1 MRRVTLRAAAVLL
14 WAGALCALGPSPL
27 LAHAE
32 LLFTTPAAGA
42 SLPRAPSQL
51 TMTFSE
57 RIDPITASVTVAN
70 ESGDLVPGVGTPT
83 VDEAGTRASVSLP
96 QLPAAL
102 YTVRYRVTS
111 AEDGHITEGSW
122 LFLVDP
128 TGTRTPPGSSTE
140 STSLSSTPLIVTAR
154 WVALAFG
161 LVLLG
166 TAIFWLASA
175 RPALAANEA
184 GTSAGALTA
193 PWLLIAACG
202 ALAFSGLAAYLTLAA
217 QPLVAA
223 GSHPGHGGGIVP
235 LDFAAPFGATP
246 FAMAMRVALIGSG
259 VAFVMAVARH
269 FSIDEAHR
277 RGRMPR
283 DRERAI
289 LLLVA
294 IGAAVSLGG
303 SSLASHAAS
312 AGGPLFGFFDWL
324 HLVAVSVWL
333 GTLPGLLVLL
343 RRGRSESFGGS
354 VAVAALRR
362 HSRIA
367 IIAAPLVAATGLA
380 NSPLLLGSGRNLVA
394 TDYGDLLLAKALLFS
409 TAIGIGAANFFLV
422 QAGSARRVLP
432 LIAGEAAMGALAV
445 VVAATLVTTQPAA
458 SRPPV
463 LSQPAIGAQQLFADA
478 RGATIHVS
486 VNLPSPGVQ
495 RYEATVADLTTG
507 IPRTDIQQITLVF
520 SPPPGAG
527 IGVER
532 VALARSD
539 QDWLWGTTGDYTPLA
554 GSWSL
559 GVQVQDGKGELTAS
573 FPLDVVA
580 APAPEILPPPAS
592 GLSVPAPVA
601 VLWAALP
608 PGQLGWLIPVLLLA
622 AIVAL
627 ASLERRDH
635 TMKTAGWRAGLVFL
649 VLVSGAAMGARA
661 VVEAAN
667 APPAAA
673 AMTKNP
679 VASTTD
685 SIARGERLYLANC
698 SSCHGVDGHGS
709 GPSAAGLLPSP
720 GDLNNEVPQL
730 SAGVLYYRITNGV
743 ITTAM
748 PSFAGSLSQ
757 NDRWDLVN
765 YLRDPQAFGR

>member
-1 MRRVTLRAAAVLL
+1 MRRMTLRAAALLL
-14 WAGALCALGPSPL
+14 WVGTVSVVAASPVA
-27 LAHAE
+27 AHAE
-32 LLFTTPAAGA
+32 LLFTTPATGA
-42 SLPRAPSQL
+42 SLPQAPSQL

-57 RIDPITASVTVAN
+57 RIDPVTASVTVAN

-83 VDEAGTRASVSLP
+83 VDPAGTTASVSLP
-96 QLPAAL
+96 QLPASL

-154 WVALAFG
+154 WVALASG

-166 TAIFWLASA
+166 TAVFWLASA
-175 RPALAANEA
+175 RPALATTAA
-184 GTSAGALTA
+184 GGSTAALVA
-193 PWLLIAACG
+193 PWLLIATCG
-202 ALAFSGLAAYLTLAA
+202 ALSFTGLAAYLTLAA
-217 QPLVAA
+217 QPLVA
-223 GSHPGHGGGIVP
+223 GGTHPGHGGGIVP

-259 VAFVMAVARH
+259 VAFVIAVARH
-269 FSIDEAHR
+269 FSIDEARR
-277 RGRMPR
+277 RGRVPR
-283 DRERAI
+283 DRDRAI

-294 IGAAVSLGG
+294 IAAAVSLGG

-333 GTLPGLLVLL
+333 GTLPGLMVLL
-343 RRGRSESFGGS
+343 RRDRRESARGS
-354 VAVAALRR
+354 TALAALRR

-367 IIAAPLVAATGLA
+367 IVAAPLVAATGLA

-409 TAIGIGAANFFLV
+409 TAIAIGAANFFLV
-422 QAGSARRVLP
+422 RAGSARRVLP
-432 LIAGEAAMGALAV
+432 LIAAEAAMGALAV
-445 VVAATLVTTQPAA
+445 VVAAALVTTQPAA

-463 LSQPAIGAQQLFADA
+463 LSQPAIGAQQLFGDD
-478 RGATIHVS
+478 GDATIHVS

-520 SPPPGAG
+520 SPPPDAG

-532 VALARSD
+532 VVLARSD
-539 QDWLWGTTGDYTPLA
+539 QDWLWGTTGDYTPVP
-554 GSWSL
+554 GSWNL
-559 GVQVQDGKGELTAS
+559 GVQVQNGDGELATS
-573 FPLDVVA
+573 FSLDVL
-580 APAPEILPPPAS
+580 PAQPPEILPAPAS

-601 VLWAALP
+601 IVWAVLP
-608 PGQLGWLIPVLLLA
+608 PGQLGWLVPLALLA
-622 AIVAL
+622 VVVAL
-627 ASLERRDH
+627 AAWERRNH
-635 TMKTAGWRAGLVFL
+635 AAKTAAWRAGLVLL
-649 VLVSGAAMGARA
+649 VLVSGVAMGARA

-673 AMTKNP
+673 ATAKNP
-679 VASTTD
+679 VPSTAD
-685 SIARGERLYLANC
+685 SIARGQRLYLANC
-698 SSCHGVDGHGS
+698 SSCHGIDGRGS
-709 GPSAAGLLPSP
+709 GPSAAGLFPPP
-720 GDLNNEVPQL
+720 GELGNEVPHL
-730 SAGVLYYRITNGV
+730 SPGVLYYRITNGV

-748 PSFAGSLSQ
+748 PSFAGSLTES
-757 NDRWDLVN
+757 DRWDLVN
-765 YLRDPQAFGR
+765 YLRGAAAFVR